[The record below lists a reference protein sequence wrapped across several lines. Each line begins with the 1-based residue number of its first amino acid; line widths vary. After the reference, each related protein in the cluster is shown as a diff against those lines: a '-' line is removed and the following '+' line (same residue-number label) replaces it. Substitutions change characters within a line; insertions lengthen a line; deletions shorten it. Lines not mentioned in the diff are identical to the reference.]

1 MLTSS
6 KLVLKTENG
15 IISPT
20 SWPPIKKLL
29 LQKVYNFSKRIQNW
43 FWKQEIELSKQ
54 EMELFLLLSDLRSK
68 NYFTKDL
75 SWLPRF
81 LKMVFKTGNGI
92 IQTGNGI
99 ISPISWPL
107 IKKLIL
113 QKVSNFYNGVQNWCW
128 KEEMDLSKQ
137 EMELFLL
144 FPDHWSNNF
153 FYKILPHSGPT
164 WNSTL
169 FESCKS
175 VASWATKWIYFLTEP
190 ATRPPQCFNR

>member
-1 MLTSS
+1 ML
-6 KLVLKTENG
+6 
-15 IISPT
+15 
-20 SWPPIKKLL
+20 
-29 LQKVYNFSKRIQNW
+29 KR
-43 FWKQEIELSKQ
+43 
-54 EMELFLLLSDLRSK
+54 
-68 NYFTKDL
+68 
-75 SWLPRF
+75 
-81 LKMVFKTGNGI
+81 GNGI

-153 FYKILPHSGPT
+153 FYKMFLNFI
-164 WNSTL
+164 NEVKAE
-169 FESCKS
+169 FE
-175 VASWATKWIYFLTEP
+175 
-190 ATRPPQCFNR
+190 NRK